1 MRILAHEGT
10 ERGKIQMK
18 KNKIVLV
25 NPGVHFLEPAPY
37 GMYPNTAIMILATI
51 LHNAGFSVKV
61 IDGRYYRVD
70 DAVNLI
76 CSEISDD
83 LAFIGFS
90 VMTVQVP
97 WAYYVSQAIK
107 SKGCSCQIVWG
118 GVHPTLFPDQTIEDP
133 AVDTVVI
140 NEAAATVVSLAEAY
154 FSGEADALAAVPGIY
169 YKNGGRIR
177 RNGPNRLNDDF
188 GNIPY
193 FDFSLLDHER
203 YSRNNNIA
211 IEEFYGG
218 RYKDCRVYPIITALS
233 CTYKCT
239 FCINVI
245 LGRKYCFRGAPE
257 IIDRI
262 KFLKKA
268 FGADFIQPMDENFF
282 INKKRTFDFLD
293 LLEKEDLGIKWRPQ
307 VRADYFNENYIDLE
321 TAKRLDRSGMIVA
334 AMGVESASQDM
345 LDRLRKQMKVESI
358 MKAVEILSKT
368 NIVPKMNFMV
378 GLPGES
384 EEDIMKTYS
393 MAVEIRR
400 RVKKSC
406 VTVSPFRPYPGSQ
419 LYDQCIKE
427 YGYVPPSSLR
437 EWATLSKEDL
447 VEGRGYE
454 SFEDYKWIK
463 NPGRLRAV
471 QGTYEEI
478 AWYRPQRD
486 DKLHGKLRNMIAS
499 LRFKFGLF
507 ALVDFEKNIFE
518 SLSALKKFFC
528 GKKAVDA

>member
-1 MRILAHEGT
+1 
-10 ERGKIQMK
+10 MK

-25 NPGVHFLEPAPY
+25 NPGVHFLDPAPY

-61 IDGRYYRVD
+61 IDGRYHRVD
-70 DAVNLI
+70 DSVKLI
-76 CSEISDD
+76 RAEIDD
-83 LAFIGFS
+83 NLAFMGFS

-107 SKGCSCQIVWG
+107 STHSSCKIVWG

-133 AVDTVVI
+133 AVDSVVI
-140 NEAAATVVSLAEAY
+140 NEAAATAAKLASA
-154 FSGEADALAAVPGIY
+154 FSIGKGLSEVAGIY
-169 YKNGGRIR
+169 YKEGARIFRNPPNKNG
-177 RNGPNRLNDDF
+177 DDF
-188 GNIPY
+188 NNIPY
-193 FDFSLLDHER
+193 ADFSLIDHER

-211 IEEFYGG
+211 IEEFYGDK
-218 RYKDCRVYPIITALS
+218 YKDCRVYPVITSLS

-245 LGRKYCFRGAPE
+245 LGRRYCFREAPE

-262 KFLKKA
+262 KFLKKRY
-268 FGADFIQPMDENFF
+268 GADFIQPMDENFF
-282 INKKRTFDFLD
+282 INKKRTFEFLY
-293 LLEKEDLGIKWRPQ
+293 LLEKEDLNIKWRPQ
-307 VRADYFNENYIDLE
+307 VRADYFNENYIGLD
-321 TAKRLDRSGMIVA
+321 TARRLDRSGMIVA
-334 AMGVESASQDM
+334 AMGVESASQEM
-345 LDRLRKQMKVESI
+345 LDRLKKQMKVESI
-358 MKAVEILSKT
+358 MRAVDILSKT

-384 EEDIMKTYS
+384 EEEIKKTYR

-400 RVKKSC
+400 KIKRSC

-427 YGYVPPSSLR
+427 YGYVPPSSLK
-437 EWATLSKEDL
+437 EWATLSREDL

-454 SFEDYKWIK
+454 SFEKYKWIK
-463 NPGRLRAV
+463 SPRWLKAV
-471 QGTYEEI
+471 QEVYEEI

-486 DKLHGKLRNMIAS
+486 ERLYGRMRNFIAFM
-499 LRFKFGLF
+499 RFKYDFFGL
-507 ALVDFEKNIFE
+507 VDAEKRFFE
-518 SLSALKKFFC
+518 SISRLKRIFSSHRK
-528 GKKAVDA
+528 VDAQV